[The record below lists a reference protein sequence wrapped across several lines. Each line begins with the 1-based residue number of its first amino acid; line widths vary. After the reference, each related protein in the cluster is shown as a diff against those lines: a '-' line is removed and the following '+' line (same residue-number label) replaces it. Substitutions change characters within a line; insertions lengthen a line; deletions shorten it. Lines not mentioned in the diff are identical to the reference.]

1 MYKLIKRV
9 YSTSKI
15 FESKIFE
22 SKKLERGLCEE
33 GIRGRGLCEKG
44 IRGREL
50 VICKKCLHYMVND
63 NQNPYEI
70 GWKEEEVGKCQV
82 FGEVNMI
89 TGEIEYDLANK
100 CRKNESKCGKLG
112 REYIEKK

>member
-9 YSTSKI
+9 YSTSK
-15 FESKIFE
+15 KFE
-22 SKKLERGLCEE
+22 SKKLERELCD
-33 GIRGRGLCEKG
+33 KG

-50 VICKKCLHYMVND
+50 VICNKCLHYMVNQ
-63 NQNPYEI
+63 NQNPYDI
-70 GWKEEEVGKCQV
+70 GWKEEEVGVCMV
-82 FGEVNMI
+82 FGEVNMV
-89 TGEIEYDLANK
+89 TGEIEYDLAKN